1 MTIKDLSSMTGYSVG
16 TISRV
21 LNDQPNVSQKARE
34 TILKAARESGF
45 QLNENA
51 KQLKQSR
58 SNAVLLVVKGTSN
71 ELFGNLVEALQS
83 QLAQTPYVSVVD
95 YIDEDAN
102 EVRRAVQLC
111 REKKPLGVLFLGG
124 TYQNFLSDFGEIDT
138 PCVLITNDGSGLPF
152 DNLSSVTSDDRQAA
166 CQVIDRLIRLG
177 HRQIAVIGGDRE
189 TSDISRLRFSGCRD
203 AFGRH
208 NIRFE
213 SRKGYETA
221 RFSFADGYRAAKE
234 LMRRNPDATAIFA
247 MSDVMAIGAIRA
259 LWDMGLRVP
268 EDVSVVGFDGLS
280 MGGYTVPKLA
290 SVTQDVEAL
299 ALHSIKILRENIEG
313 NGTVRHEILPVSL
326 SWNES
331 AKPIAK

>member
-111 REKKPLGVLFLGG
+111 REKKPQGILFWA
-124 TYQNFLSDFGEIDT
+124 
-138 PCVLITNDGSGLPF
+138 V
-152 DNLSSVTSDDRQAA
+152 R
-166 CQVIDRLIRLG
+166 IRTFC
-177 HRQIAVIGGDRE
+177 R
-189 TSDISRLRFSGCRD
+189 IS
-203 AFGRH
+203 
-208 NIRFE
+208 
-213 SRKGYETA
+213 A
-221 RFSFADGYRAAKE
+221 RS
-234 LMRRNPDATAIFA
+234 IF
-247 MSDVMAIGAIRA
+247 
-259 LWDMGLRVP
+259 P
-268 EDVSVVGFDGLS
+268 
-280 MGGYTVPKLA
+280 A
-290 SVTQDVEAL
+290 S
-299 ALHSIKILRENIEG
+299 
-313 NGTVRHEILPVSL
+313 
-326 SWNES
+326 
-331 AKPIAK
+331 